1 MENRTSSTSDADISD
16 IMRKRIIDAW
26 VGRQDGR
33 KSAIQ
38 ISRETGLAI
47 EVIIRTL
54 SPILKAR
61 VGPEVK
67 SYEKKNNT

>member
-1 MENRTSSTSDADISD
+1 MGNSISSASDADISD

-26 VGRQDGR
+26 AGGQDER
-33 KSAIQ
+33 KSVIQ
-38 ISRETGLAI
+38 ISRETGLAV